1 MRRWVTK
8 GWGRTVAGR
17 LCVWGWMG
25 WRGVCAARRVVGL
38 FVDAR
43 GEEGSSYHSLATAL
57 QDHGEVEV
65 DLPALEPPRS
75 QSTAAQRGSSVKRA
89 AWGGWEEEDAGDAGQ
104 CCAARADDGAT
115 ESTLVAARCHS
126 NERAPARRAQPPAR
140 IRTVMPDRQGK
151 GRSRCAWHRAGLHA
165 GRERTLQV
173 PSEAGDPRL

>member
-1 MRRWVTK
+1 M
-8 GWGRTVAGR
+8 
-17 LCVWGWMG
+17 
-25 WRGVCAARRVVGL
+25 
-38 FVDAR
+38 DAR

-115 ESTLVAARCHS
+115 ESTLVAARCY
-126 NERAPARRAQPPAR
+126 PVPF
-140 IRTVMPDRQGK
+140 K
-151 GRSRCAWHRAGLHA
+151 RAGTGTQSPATSQDQDCHA
-165 GRERTLQV
+165 RQTGEGALAVRMAPSRTPRGAGADIASALRGRGPPTLKSSDFGGRTDGQTDEQFLSRSSPFRV
-173 PSEAGDPRL
+173 TH